1 MKTKTIIYLIM
12 LLLIVPFTQVF
23 ASRGEYSKTVK
34 KGWLKSGITALQ
46 VSNKF
51 GEVRINNSGG
61 DSITVRVKIT
71 VDNASESRAKSLL
84 DKIKIEIEK
93 TGGLISA
100 QTIIEENFINNPSFS
115 IDYLVN
121 IPKDRDL
128 DITNKYGN
136 VVVADLEAKGRFDVS
151 YGNFAAGQLKAPE
164 GSPILLSVAYGK
176 ADFDKVNTAE
186 LTIRYSKLF
195 ASEIGKTNLETK
207 YSTFNI
213 GKIGSASI
221 ESKYDTYNI
230 EEIGKM
236 SAESRYSSYKIGLLT
251 DFLSIETGYGSVR
264 IEKVGPKFQEID
276 VTNSY
281 GGINIGLGELN
292 YKLKADC
299 DYCDVAYPA
308 NRFKG
313 NKSRESHKMS
323 VDGNVGSGGGKVSI
337 TSRYGGVKLFD

>member
-12 LLLIVPFTQVF
+12 FLLIAPLTQGF
-23 ASRGEYSKTVK
+23 ASKGEYSKTVR
-34 KGWLKSGITALQ
+34 KGWLKGGITALQ

-51 GEVRINNSGG
+51 GEVRLNNSGG
-61 DSITVRVKIT
+61 DSITIRVKIT

-100 QTIIEENFINNPSFS
+100 QTVIEENFINNPSFS

-136 VVVADLEAKGRFDVS
+136 VVVSDLEAKGRFDVS
-151 YGNFAAGQLKAPE
+151 YGNFTAGQLKAPE
-164 GSPILLSVAYGK
+164 SNPIFLSVAYGK
-176 ADFDKVNTAE
+176 ADIDKVNSAE
-186 LTIRYSKLF
+186 LSIRYSKLF
-195 ASEIGKTNLETK
+195 ATEIGTTKLDTK

-213 GKIGSASI
+213 GKIGGASI

-230 EEIGKM
+230 EEIGRM
-236 SAESRYSSYKIGLLT
+236 NAESKYSSYKIGLLT
-251 DFLSIETGYGSVR
+251 DLLNIDTGYGSVR
-264 IEKVGPKFQEID
+264 IEKVGPKFQEIT

-281 GGINIGLGELN
+281 GGISIGLGELS

-299 DYCDVAYPA
+299 NYCDVAYPA

-313 NKSRESHKMS
+313 NKSRESNNVS
-323 VDGNVGSGGGKVSI
+323 IDGNVGSGGGKVSI